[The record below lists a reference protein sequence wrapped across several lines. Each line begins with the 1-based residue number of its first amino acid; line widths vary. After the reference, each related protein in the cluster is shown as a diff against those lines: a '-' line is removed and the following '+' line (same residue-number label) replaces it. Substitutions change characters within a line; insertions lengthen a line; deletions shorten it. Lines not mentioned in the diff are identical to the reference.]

1 MRVARLNTEAG
12 KSPLSRAPS
21 RLYHDSAD
29 IEYAVPAA
37 WGESAAEVLVRDVYC
52 RKPVAAL
59 LRPVAEEGVPEFL
72 WRRIPDEKGLD
83 GISAEWRFRHE
94 RDFGEVFTRIA
105 CGLAYHGWKAGVFDA
120 EEDAAAFVDE
130 LAYLLLHQMAAPEIA
145 LLASAGLDWAY
156 GADTGFTPAARITG
170 FSDAL
175 FGRDIKGA
183 GVTVAPDAP
192 EQNLLKRLLLLAER
206 QALDAG
212 DLPAPRI
219 AVTLPAENAD
229 SPAFIDLKRAA
240 DAALCAQELGARML
254 RQALRHVMD
263 ACDRDALFGFDPER
277 NLKLRQAMLE
287 ARRAGVTEAAMR
299 AAIQYA
305 QQGMEDVPQLSD
317 MPEASLP
324 PLLATLS
331 VPDELIESALTGH
344 GFLLSQG
351 GQAVRHYPAEKLW
364 DSLSSAIWSAGEPA
378 VFFRDS
384 AAGYAMISG
393 MTGGA
398 DIAAAAQG
406 GFLFLPD
413 TAAPA
418 ATLHL
423 PKFMKTGMDAEKL
436 AHAAS
441 ILTIALDISFVYIED
456 GARTAQY
463 RPVAIGISGVAPMLM
478 AQALPYDSEEGRA
491 TAALAAALVTGAV
504 TETSAALASALGAF
518 PGYKACEKDML
529 QALKDKISALSG
541 TAHMQK
547 GLSRRPAELKPAL
560 CPDTQL
566 PERVKA
572 SWARAYAAARE
583 HGLRHAH
590 MTSAGTDENLQALLG
605 AQSRDIAPVAA
616 LVRFEGHFGDGP
628 QTEIYG
634 KKLSP
639 AVPQALLALGF
650 SARQIDDVT
659 FYAAGHGT
667 LLDAP
672 GVNHATLRTK
682 GFHRAA
688 LDALESALATAQ
700 HIRYVFNKWTLGD
713 DFCRH
718 MLGFTEAELSSGTFD
733 MLSALGFS
741 EDDIDAANL
750 YCCGAMNLEGAPH
763 LRPQQVAVFD
773 CAQPSGAGVRCV
785 SPPAQVRMQAAIEP
799 FLSGAIFHTVELGHY
814 TTIDEVQKLVLLGW
828 ELGVKR
834 LKLYRDGCSLL
845 HPVAPP
851 VAQNDEED
859 ESEDGAEAAL
869 PTALRFARS

>member
-1 MRVARLNTEAG
+1 MRVLRLNTEAG
-12 KSPLSRAPS
+12 KSPLTRAPS
-21 RLYHDSAD
+21 RLYHDSAF

-59 LRPVAEEGVPEFL
+59 LKPVTEDGVPEFL

-83 GISAEWRFRHE
+83 GISAEWRYRHE

-105 CGLAYHGWKAGVFDA
+105 CGLAYHGWKAGMFDGA
-120 EEDAAAFVDE
+120 EDAAAFVDE
-130 LAYLLLHQMAAPEIA
+130 LVYLLLHQMAAPEIA

-156 GADTGFTPAARITG
+156 GADTVFTPAARIAG

-175 FGRDIKGA
+175 FGRDIRGA

-206 QALDAG
+206 QSLDADG
-212 DLPAPRI
+212 HLAPRI

-229 SPAFIDLKRAA
+229 SPAFIDLKRAT
-240 DAALCAQELGARML
+240 DAAACAQELGARML

-277 NLKLRQAMLE
+277 NLKLRQAMME

-305 QQGMEDVPQLSD
+305 QQGMEDVPLLAD
-317 MPEASLP
+317 MPEASVP

-351 GQAVRHYPAEKLW
+351 GQATRHYPAEKLW
-364 DSLSSAIWSAGEPA
+364 DSLAAAIWSAGEPA

-384 AAGYAMISG
+384 AAGST
-393 MTGGA
+393 MTAGA

-413 TAAPA
+413 TAAPG

-423 PKFMKTGMDAEKL
+423 PKFMKTGLDAEKL
-436 AHAAS
+436 AHAAG
-441 ILTIALDISFVYIED
+441 ILAIALDISFVYVD
-456 GARTAQY
+456 AGARTAQF
-463 RPVAIGISGVAPMLM
+463 RPVAIGISGIAPMLM

-504 TETSAALASALGAF
+504 TETSAALASTLGAF

-541 TAHMQK
+541 TAHLQK

-560 CPDTQL
+560 CPDTKL

-590 MTSAGTDENLQALLG
+590 VTSAGTDENLQALLG
-605 AQSRDIAPVAA
+605 AQARDIAPVAA

-628 QTEIYG
+628 QAEIYG

-650 SARQIDDVT
+650 SAREIDDVT

-688 LDALESALATAQ
+688 LDALEAALATAQ

-718 MLGFTEAELSSGTFD
+718 MLGFTEAELASGTFD

-785 SPPAQVRMQAAIEP
+785 SPAAQVRMQAAIEP

-845 HPVAPP
+845 HPVALPLAEDAADDMQDDDA
-851 VAQNDEED
+851 AQ
-859 ESEDGAEAAL
+859 AL
-869 PTALRFARS
+869 PATLRFART